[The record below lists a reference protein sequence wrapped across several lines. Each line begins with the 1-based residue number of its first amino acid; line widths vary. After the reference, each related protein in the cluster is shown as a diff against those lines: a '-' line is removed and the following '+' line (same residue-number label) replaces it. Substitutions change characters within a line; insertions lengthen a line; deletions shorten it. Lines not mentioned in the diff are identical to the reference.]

1 MTQFNA
7 LLITQIVSLYIS
19 TTYIHVRIILIQ
31 VKLRGTVM
39 RNKISYLLVT
49 SFLLGYFVN
58 DVVTN
63 TQIKLVSEANASV
76 AGMDYYALK
85 NDYDFRRAVM
95 TVAEEECRTDIR
107 LKGKVKTWFYCG
119 NNSRFRP

>member
-1 MTQFNA
+1 MMW
-7 LLITQIVSLYIS
+7 LLI
-19 TTYIHVRIILIQ
+19 
-31 VKLRGTVM
+31 
-39 RNKISYLLVT
+39 
-49 SFLLGYFVN
+49 
-58 DVVTN
+58 
-63 TQIKLVSEANASV
+63 IKLNLFQKQMLSV
-76 AGMDYYALK
+76 AGMDYYVLK